1 MRFWKIVVVFPT
13 KQIQLYKIST
23 FLAYLP
29 NPFLRGSKSL
39 PRIPNCFHVMRW
51 LLLSSQP
58 WFAFHIHIHY
68 PLYTLL
74 WNPLIINNPICE
86 QSFCGDNWVQ
96 AGAEGERNKVVLAEA
111 PERERETGKLCSS
124 VTASQAPFREHNIA
138 GNNTFS
144 CKMSRLSRIYPSK
157 IEKTLYLWKS
167 LLCKIPNQ
175 GTPIS
180 VLTAHGSLGFNCP
193 QSLISTFILV
203 VIIVMMMKI
212 ITIITIDGVEGPL
225 SPTLEFP
232 GLVGPA
238 SWGLGAGWW
247 GWWW

>member
-1 MRFWKIVVVFPT
+1 MPT
-13 KQIQLYKIST
+13 CQTHFSEAANRCQGSQTVSMLCVDCCWAPNHDLHFTSISIIHCT
-23 FLAYLP
+23 
-29 NPFLRGSKSL
+29 R
-39 PRIPNCFHVMRW
+39 CCETRW
-51 LLLSSQP
+51 LS
-58 WFAFHIHIHY
+58 
-68 PLYTLL
+68 
-74 WNPLIINNPICE
+74 II
-86 QSFCGDNWVQ
+86 QYVSKVSDNWVQ

-180 VLTAHGSLGFNCP
+180 VLTAHGSSGFNCP